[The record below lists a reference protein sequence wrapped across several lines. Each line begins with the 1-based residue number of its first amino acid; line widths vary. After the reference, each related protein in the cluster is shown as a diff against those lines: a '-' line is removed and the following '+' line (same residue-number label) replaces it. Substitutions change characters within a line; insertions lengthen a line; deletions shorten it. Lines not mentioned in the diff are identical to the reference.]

1 MSRPFPRFHL
11 LEISLFR
18 WYGFLC
24 GDNYILFEEKFVE
37 VGNQTVKKGRNS
49 RNFYLDRFSL
59 PFFFLVKFFSQ
70 LIFLWHGIELRL
82 APTLL
87 ASIVL
92 YTGPVKKKKKTKS
105 IEFQITSRAHACI
118 PLVWSDIKKYPRLLE
133 CRSSCNNCFGRVP
146 WRSEPKKNDRS
157 VLPDEL
163 LSICTRVQQQRNF
176 H

>member
-1 MSRPFPRFHL
+1 MAIITFYSKKNL
-11 LEISLFR
+11 SKSEIRR
-18 WYGFLC
+18 W
-24 GDNYILFEEKFVE
+24 
-37 VGNQTVKKGRNS
+37 KKGEILVI
-49 RNFYLDRFSL
+49 FILIDFL
-59 PFFFLVKFFSQ
+59 FLFFFLVKFFSQ

>member
-37 VGNQTVKKGRNS
+37 VGNQTVKKGGEILVIFISIDFLLLFFFGKILLTVN
-49 RNFYLDRFSL
+49 FSL
-59 PFFFLVKFFSQ
+59 ARNRIKV
-70 LIFLWHGIELRL
+70 
-82 APTLL
+82 
-87 ASIVL
+87 
-92 YTGPVKKKKKTKS
+92 GPDFARVHRPVHRSCKKKKKTKS